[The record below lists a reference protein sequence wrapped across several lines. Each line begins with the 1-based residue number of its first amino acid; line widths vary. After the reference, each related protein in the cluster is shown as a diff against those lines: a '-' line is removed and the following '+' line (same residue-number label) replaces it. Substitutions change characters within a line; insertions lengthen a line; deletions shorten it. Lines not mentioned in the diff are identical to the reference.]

1 MLGKVGKVKRAGE
14 GEQAGWSVHPGLSTA
29 LESLSPGGWP
39 PVPLSRSVGSIGSN
53 GLHPFTL
60 DWPGSFLGAWG

>member
-14 GEQAGWSVHPGLSTA
+14 GGQAGWSVHPGLSIA

-39 PVPLSRSVGSIGSN
+39 PVPLSHSI

-60 DWPGSFLGAWG
+60 GWPGSFLGAWG